1 MKIRGVSKCRK
12 NVYYAGHIT
21 IDTAVVGE
29 TGGIKMS
36 KIEDKV
42 CAKIQAR
49 AETGKKKYGVTM
61 EREDLSNE
69 EWLIHLQEEL
79 MDASVYVERIL
90 SLLPLIQPLNEE
102 APRDDNDFPL
112 L

>member
-1 MKIRGVSKCRK
+1 MKILGVSKCPK

-42 CAKIQAR
+42 CAKKQR
-49 AETGKKKYGVTM
+49 QVKRSM
-61 EREDLSNE
+61 E
-69 EWLIHLQEEL
+69 
-79 MDASVYVERIL
+79 
-90 SLLPLIQPLNEE
+90 
-102 APRDDNDFPL
+102 
-112 L
+112 